1 MEQKMGGGGRAGKE
15 IAASSPSPP
24 PPLSS
29 SFVRAV
35 WDLLR
40 VSVDVHLK
48 DGSVFSGI
56 FLTVSPEKNIVLKEA
71 KLTKRGR
78 SRSNVAS
85 EAVVGTLVIRSG
97 DIVKVVCE
105 SKKNVLSFD
114 DVAAFDDV
122 AENSQKFSFS
132 EQESPGEV
140 QASNLSSKTRLIP
153 VKPIGVGEGNA
164 EKTCSLLH
172 SGASH
177 DATAGLELACFERR
191 PSEDTFPDVVQSS
204 VSTSSTHISD
214 VTLESFGSSVITTVE
229 MAPPQNSESNESSK
243 YAPVPQQPEYA
254 GQYHPA
260 QVVPPVNDP
269 NFQAEA
275 MTAQLGPIV
284 YMQPAIYG
292 AAGMPRGPSLTPH
305 HIQHQGNAAFQ
316 ASQFYVPQPYPPT
329 GQQPFAVPGQVQAGQ
344 PSFPPTHPIPGPP
357 ASNRP

>member
-1 MEQKMGGGGRAGKE
+1 MGGGRRAGKE
-15 IAASSPSPP
+15 IAASSPPP
-24 PPLSS
+24 PPLSE

-40 VSVDVHLK
+40 VAVDVHLK

-85 EAVVGTLVIRSG
+85 EAVVATLVIRSS
-97 DIVKVVCE
+97 DIVKVVSE
-105 SKKNVLSFD
+105 SKEKVLS
-114 DVAAFDDV
+114 FDDV
-122 AENSQKFSFS
+122 AENSQKFGFS

-140 QASNLSSKTRLIP
+140 QASNLSSENRLIP

-164 EKTCSLLH
+164 EKTCNLLH

-177 DATAGLELACFERR
+177 DGTVGLKPSCFETS

-204 VSTSSTHISD
+204 VSTSSTHVSD

-243 YAPVPQQPEYA
+243 HAPVPQQPGYA

-260 QVVPPVNDP
+260 LVVRPVNDP
-269 NFQAEA
+269 NSQAEA
-275 MTAQLGPIV
+275 MTAQLGQIV
-284 YMQPAIYG
+284 YMQPG
-292 AAGMPRGPSLTPH
+292 VFVRC
-305 HIQHQGNAAFQ
+305 
-316 ASQFYVPQPYPPT
+316 
-329 GQQPFAVPGQVQAGQ
+329 
-344 PSFPPTHPIPGPP
+344 
-357 ASNRP
+357 